1 MKKLVLALLLLP
13 VIANANSTSY
23 WEIEHT
29 AAKGEFD
36 MLGVDEKY
44 DINAVIASDSYVFN
58 ASYIISET
66 IIDEKEYQIDISLK
80 KSIGSFY
87 KGSVYAGYGLKFYD
101 KKYSEYIINKKLK
114 APGDEYIDSDDIL
127 DTVLLGYA
135 KYNSKGIG
143 FDVVASFE
151 DDGDSSLGLT
161 LRNPIGKNGAGLLL
175 GISDDEVGISTS
187 FGYSHAF

>member
-1 MKKLVLALLLLP
+1 MKKLALVLLLLP
-13 VIANANSTSY
+13 VICNANPTGY
-23 WEIEHT
+23 LEIEHT

-44 DINAVIASDSYVFN
+44 DINSVIASDSYVFN

-66 IIDEKEYQIDISLK
+66 IIDEKEYQIGISLK

-87 KGSVYAGYGLKFYD
+87 KGSVYAGYGLKF
-101 KKYSEYIINKKLK
+101 
-114 APGDEYIDSDDIL
+114 IDSDDIL

-175 GISDDEVGISTS
+175 GISDDEVGTSTS

>member
-1 MKKLVLALLLLP
+1 MKRLVLALLLLP
-13 VIANANSTSY
+13 VISNANATSY

-36 MLGVDEKY
+36 MHGVADEY
-44 DINAVIASDSYVFN
+44 SINFVTIGDRYASKASYVIADFAGNERDYQVDIDLK
-58 ASYIISET
+58 ASVRDFSE
-66 IIDEKEYQIDISLK
+66 
-80 KSIGSFY
+80 
-87 KGSVYAGYGLKFYD
+87 GSVYLGYALKFY
-101 KKYSEYIINKKLK
+101 SS
-114 APGDEYIDSDDIL
+114 DSMRGLEGDDIL

-175 GISDDEVGISTS
+175 GISSDEVGTSTS

>member
-29 AAKGEFD
+29 TAKDEFD
-36 MLGVDEKY
+36 MHGVAEKY
-44 DINAVIASDSYVFN
+44 DINFVIASDSYVFN

-66 IIDEKEYQIDISLK
+66 IIDEKEYQVDVSLK

-101 KKYSEYIINKKLK
+101 KKYSEDIIMRGLE
-114 APGDEYIDSDDIL
+114 GDDIL

-175 GISDDEVGISTS
+175 GISSDEVGTSTS